1 MARSGSE
8 FKKFVYL
15 TAVAILIG
23 AATQAGAAS
32 AIKGMVTDA
41 DGAPLAGAS
50 IQIVGTVTDDKGAY

>member
-1 MARSGSE
+1 
-8 FKKFVYL
+8 
-15 TAVAILIG
+15 VAILIG

-50 IQIVGTVTDDKGAY
+50 IQIVGTDLGTVTDDKGAY